1 MAILIRR
8 PTLIFKVAARRA
20 DTFTGAAQVPR
31 ASLVRAVQAAIASRT
46 MGQIKVHHLDFTTI
60 PAVTR
65 CAVKVTVPRKERQ
78 RFIAEF
84 GGVFNTITAESH
96 PVQWCF
102 MEF

>member
-31 ASLVRAVQAAIASRT
+31 QSLVRAIQAAIAARP
-46 MGQIKVHHLDFTTI
+46 MGRIAVHHLDFTST
-60 PAVTR
+60 PAATR

-84 GGVFNTITAESH
+84 GGVFTTTTAEYH